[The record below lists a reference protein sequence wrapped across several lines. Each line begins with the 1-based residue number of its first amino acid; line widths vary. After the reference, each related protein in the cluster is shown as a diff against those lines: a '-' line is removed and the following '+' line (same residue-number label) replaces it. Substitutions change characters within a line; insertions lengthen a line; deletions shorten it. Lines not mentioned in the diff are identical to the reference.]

1 MKRIVKILNRTV
13 VLVLI
18 AALMVLS
25 LSGCSQKKDAVSNP
39 AAEKP
44 APQEVKQITLGT
56 YTPTGG
62 YMLLGSGIAKVVNE
76 KVKGVNMTPVP
87 SPKGSV
93 ENVETVGSKE
103 REFGLASSNV
113 VVDGATPR
121 EPFKEKQEIMG
132 WFNAH
137 YGVTWS
143 IATESSGI
151 KSFKD
156 FEGKKIAIGAPG
168 SNDEYLG
175 EKVFLP
181 AAGVD
186 VSKVKL
192 ERVTMSE
199 AVNLMKDG
207 HIDGFIFTG
216 APKLGTIVELASARK
231 VRFVPM
237 EDSAIDAT
245 IAKYKEFVVK
255 EVKEG
260 DIPQLLMDK
269 PSYKA
274 VAMNHIAIVSPS
286 VDEQLVYEMTKAV
299 FENLEEIH
307 AIKEEFSVIT
317 LEDAIKG
324 MPVEVHPGALKYFKE
339 KGIAK

>member
-1 MKRIVKILNRTV
+1 MKRIVKMLNRTV
-13 VLVLI
+13 VLGL
-18 AALMVLS
+18 AAAMVTLS
-25 LSGCSQKKDAVSNP
+25 ISGCSQQKDTSAP
-39 AAEKP
+39 GGEKP
-44 APQEVKQITLGT
+44 APQGVKQLTLGT

-62 YMLLGSGIAKVVNE
+62 YMLLGSGIAKVINE
-76 KVKGVNMTPVP
+76 NVEGVNLTPVP

-93 ENVETVGSKE
+93 ENVETVGTKE

-151 KSFKD
+151 KTFKD
-156 FEGKKIAIGAPG
+156 FEGKKVAIGAPG

-181 AAGVD
+181 CAGVD

-207 HIDGFIFTG
+207 HLDAFIFTG
-216 APKLGTIVELASARK
+216 APKLGTIVELASSRD

-237 EDSAIDAT
+237 EDSAIDGT
-245 IAKYKEFVVK
+245 ISKYKEFVVK
-255 EVKEG
+255 EIKEG
-260 DIPQLLMDK
+260 DIPKLIMDK
-269 PSYKA
+269 PSYNA

-286 VDEQLVYEMTKAV
+286 VDEELVYQMTKAV

-307 AIKEEFSVIT
+307 AIKEEFNVIT
-317 LEDAIKG
+317 LEDAVKG

-339 KGIAK
+339 KGIVK